1 VGYDYGMKTKTSIT
15 LDEDVVAAVA
25 AAANPGESRSQVIER
40 LLRES
45 LAARAR
51 AEIDARERSIID
63 AHADELNQ
71 EAIDVL
77 GYQVDT

>member
-1 VGYDYGMKTKTSIT
+1 MKLKTSIT
-15 LDEDVVAAVA
+15 LDEDVIAAVEA
-25 AAANPGESRSQVIER
+25 ATQPGESRSQAIER

>member
-1 VGYDYGMKTKTSIT
+1 MKLKTSIT
-15 LDEDVVAAVA
+15 LDEDVVAAVETA
-25 AAANPGESRSQVIER
+25 SQPGESRSQAIER

-71 EAIDVL
+71 EALDVL

>member
-1 VGYDYGMKTKTSIT
+1 MKLKTSIT
-15 LDEDVVAAVA
+15 LDEDVIAAVEA
-25 AAANPGESRSQVIER
+25 ATHPGESRSQAIER

-51 AEIDARERSIID
+51 AEMDERERSIID

-71 EAIDVL
+71 EALDVL
-77 GYQVDT
+77 RYQVDT

>member
-1 VGYDYGMKTKTSIT
+1 MKLKTSIT
-15 LDEDVVAAVA
+15 LDEDVIAAVEA
-25 AAANPGESRSQVIER
+25 ATHPGESRSQAIER
-40 LLRES
+40 LLLES

-63 AHADELNQ
+63 KHADELNR

>member
-1 VGYDYGMKTKTSIT
+1 MKLKTSIT
-15 LDEDVVAAVA
+15 LDEDVVAAVEA
-25 AAANPGESRSQVIER
+25 ASHPGESRSQAIER

-51 AEIDARERSIID
+51 AQIDARERSIID
-63 AHADELNQ
+63 KHADELNR
-71 EAIDVL
+71 EAMDVL